1 MTQHTSETR
10 KNFFIIHNPN
20 SGGKSQ
26 KLFKKTCALLEKNI
40 APLGGS
46 LTTVQT
52 MAFGDGAQISG
63 EAAKSGK
70 YDAIIA
76 VGGDGTI
83 QDVATGMLGSPV
95 PLGIIP
101 AGTGN
106 VLVRELNYKFSPK
119 FLVDNLISG
128 NARPV
133 HVGLAN
139 DIPFLFA
146 GSVGYDA
153 EVVEGFDKG
162 NGRKLGRAGYALPGM
177 KALLN
182 KNGGDLIVTTENGR
196 QEADWVIVT
205 RVRFY
210 ASDFLLRPNADI
222 SSDIFHVVCFK
233 GKGKFTRMRQLIGLA
248 TGRLPKNKSVSFET
262 AKTVRVEGNPDNYIQ
277 IDGES
282 LGQLPLTFTI
292 HPKTLKVIAPLA

>member
-1 MTQHTSETR
+1 MAETPRQSR
-10 KNFFIIHNPN
+10 KKFYIIHNPN
-20 SGGKSQ
+20 SGNSKQ
-26 KLFKKTCALLEKNI
+26 KLFHKTCKRLEKAGAELEI
-40 APLGGS
+40 
-46 LTTVQT
+46 VQT
-52 MAFGDGAQISG
+52 SRFGEGAKKSR
-63 EAAKSGK
+63 EAAASGQ
-70 YDAIIA
+70 YDAVVA

-83 QDVATGMLGSPV
+83 QDIATGLVGSSV

-106 VLVRELNYKFSPK
+106 VLVRELDYKFSPK
-119 FLVDNLISG
+119 FVADNLLNG
-128 NARPV
+128 QARNI

-153 EVVEGFDKG
+153 EVVRGFDEN
-162 NGRKLGRAGYALPGM
+162 NGRKLGRAGYAIPGL

-182 KNGGDLIVTTENGR
+182 TKGGGLTVTTENGM

-210 ASDFLLRPNADI
+210 ASDFLLRPEADI
-222 SSDIFHVVCFK
+222 ASDIFHVVRFK
-233 GKGKFTRMRQLIGLA
+233 GMGKLTRMRQLVGLA
-248 TGRLPKNKSVSFET
+248 TGRLPKNGTVSFET
-262 AKTVRVEGNPDNYIQ
+262 AKTVSIDGNPENYIQ

-292 HPKTLKVIAPLA
+292 HPQTLQVIAPARA